1 MPEPDIVERLARL
14 ALFAEVSRTQIES
27 IAHRFDEA
35 VFAAGERVL
44 RTGLTGGAL
53 YIIVEG
59 EAVIR
64 IEGQVRARFG
74 PGEFFGEIGVLLDE
88 PPNADVE
95 STSMLRCLAI
105 PGADVKPFLV
115 SYPTVMFR
123 MLQTEARRLR
133 LTTEWKTS

>member
-1 MPEPDIVERLARL
+1 
-14 ALFAEVSRTQIES
+14 
-27 IAHRFDEA
+27 
-35 VFAAGERVL
+35 
-44 RTGLTGGAL
+44 
-53 YIIVEG
+53 
-59 EAVIR
+59 VIR